1 MLADVLVWVVKQS
14 QTMKNKRYGSGIAR
28 SACAQLSLPFAGK
41 LFDPSQRVAPFDAGA
56 GVDSSA
62 VVSLTGNSNASA
74 VNV

>member
-41 LFDPSQRVAPFDAGA
+41 LFDPSQRVAPFDAG
-56 GVDSSA
+56 VDSSA